1 MTALFDPILP
11 VVRDEATA
19 EFFDGT
25 ASEKFLLRVC
35 ADCAHVRGP
44 ELPMCTLCQCE
55 AWSTVEAAGP
65 GRVVSWIVVHQR
77 AAADGSVAAPRII
90 ATVELDEGPWVV
102 SALVGMDPG
111 FVVGN
116 LLVEL
121 AYSTGESDE
130 AGETVPVFRPATSSD
145 PAH

>member
-1 MTALFDPILP
+1 VTALFDPIVP
-11 VVRDEATA
+11 VVRDDATA

-35 ADCAHVRGP
+35 GDCSHIRGP
-44 ELPMCTLCQCE
+44 ELPMCTLCQCDH
-55 AWSTVEAAGP
+55 WSTVEAVGH

-77 AAADGSVAAPRII
+77 AAHDGSVPTPRII

-102 SALVGMDPG
+102 SALVGADPG
-111 FVVGN
+111 SVAGD

-121 AYSTGESDE
+121 AYSKGESDE
-130 AGETVPVFRPATSSD
+130 ASETVPVFRPATS
-145 PAH
+145 ATEL